1 MHLEIA
7 VRFRDEK
14 YKEIGAGTVE
24 LRCEFEDTPRVLTQL
39 SLAAEPLVGSMID
52 HAREEART
60 NLAEK
65 EKKREDK

>member
-24 LRCEFEDTPRVLTQL
+24 LHSSYEDTPFILQQL
-39 SLAAEPLVGSMID
+39 SVAATPLLGSMID
-52 HAREEART
+52 HAREEAKA
-60 NLAEK
+60 NLKK
-65 EKKREDK
+65 EKPDGS